1 MLIDDQDVNE
11 KDQRRRNWHCIENV
25 EISPLSLELQVEDL
39 CLLILYVLP
48 AGELTGCVVCCEGE
62 WPL

>member
-1 MLIDDQDVNE
+1 MLIDDQGVNE

-25 EISPLSLELQVEDL
+25 EISPLSLEDL